1 MAINNTA
8 KTYAKMEFPL
18 AMQRQDAFALDPTC
32 VWPSLA
38 AAQAYAKSNPTAYI
52 GQVLSVVTGGTA
64 VSYTIA
70 DAAGTLAPL
79 GAAAVDVATDPEV
92 GEMLE
97 EIFPSKT

>member
-1 MAINNTA
+1 MAVNNTA

-18 AMQRQDAFALDPTC
+18 AMQRQDAFALDPTS

-38 AAQAYAKSNPTAYI
+38 EAQNYAKTNPTSYI
-52 GQVLSVVTGGTA
+52 GQVLSVVADGTA
-64 VSYTIA
+64 TAYTIKN
-70 DAAGTLAPL
+70 AAGDLAPL
-79 GAAAVDVATDPEV
+79 GAAAVNIATDPEV